1 MSRYKKDH
9 SQDDLELNEL
19 EAEQKAEIEKRS
31 FENLP
36 TTNEEE
42 ETWKKRHGD
51 LRSHAQKKEND
62 YIAKIREAELREEAL
77 RRQLD
82 EAVKDNIKLPNISSK
97 EEAEAWVREYPDLAK
112 VLRYLAK
119 ETNEDM
125 RSSINS
131 TKEEL
136 DRLRA
141 ERQMEEAKTV
151 LSKLHPDWSTVINSE
166 AFAEWIE
173 GRSDAYKRAIYQELD
188 PHNAAD
194 VIDVFKVQVLGKKKD
209 KKDENRRAAEV
220 VTKPTPSNPPSG
232 DNETAYSESLI
243 ERMDRKD
250 PKWFEKNEEKIMES
264 VRKGTFVY
272 DLSGAAR

>member
-36 TTNEEE
+36 ATNEEE

-220 VTKPTPSNPPSG
+220 VTKSTPSNPPSG